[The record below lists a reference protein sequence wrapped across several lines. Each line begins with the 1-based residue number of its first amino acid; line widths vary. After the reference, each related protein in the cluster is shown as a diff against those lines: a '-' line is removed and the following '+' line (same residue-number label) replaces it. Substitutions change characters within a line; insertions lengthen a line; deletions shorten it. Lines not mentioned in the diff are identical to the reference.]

1 MEEIRC
7 INKRLNKI
15 QYYSKELVKNAHW
28 RKVTQIEP
36 APLPVSEQPESKQV
50 FNALADGLKLK
61 HKVEAENPNMY
72 QPEQTPVPQPDELHA
87 TPVKRKGGRPK
98 KNQQPA

>member
-36 APLPVSEQPESKQV
+36 APLPVSEQPE
-50 FNALADGLKLK
+50 
-61 HKVEAENPNMY
+61 
-72 QPEQTPVPQPDELHA
+72 QTTVPQPDELHA

>member
-7 INKRLNKI
+7 INRKRNKVG
-15 QYYSKELVKNAHW
+15 YFSRELVNNAYW
-28 RKVTQIEP
+28 RKQTGWERQD
-36 APLPVSEQPESKQV
+36 A
-50 FNALADGLKLK
+50 A
-61 HKVEAENPNMY
+61 AE

-87 TPVKRKGGRPK
+87 LPVKRKGGRPK